1 MNNKEIKLISD
12 ARSAEIIDTVETLVT
27 EHGAGDVNVKMVL
40 NKLGIT
46 NRVFYNR
53 FRNIDE
59 VLFIVYKNMVTRMHG
74 CIKAFDPEKDFF
86 EQVTEYVAN
95 TLEMSYDTRMKFN
108 LYVFESNSISA
119 ANYEWW
125 MSEIKKLLE
134 YAISKGLMREL
145 DTDTTAYAIW
155 CFCRGY
161 NADAVTRGLPKDEA
175 VRNFKYSFGIFLEG
189 MKKQIEK

>member
-1 MNNKEIKLISD
+1 MISKESKLIND
-12 ARSAEIIDTVETLVT
+12 VRSLEIIDTVEALVT
-27 EHGAGDVNVKMVL
+27 EYGASGVNVKMVL
-40 NKLGIT
+40 KKMGTT

-59 VLFIVYKNMVTRMHG
+59 VLVIVYRNMVTRMHD
-74 CIKAFDPEKDFF
+74 CIKTFDPSKDFF
-86 EQVTEYVAN
+86 EQVTDYVTN

-108 LYVFESNSISA
+108 QYVFESDSISA

-134 YAISKGLMREL
+134 YAIQNGLMREL
-145 DTDTTAYAIW
+145 DTDITAYAIW

-161 NADAVTRGLPKDEA
+161 NADAVARGLPREEA
-175 VRNFKYSFGIFLEG
+175 VLNFKYSFGIFLDG
-189 MKKQIEK
+189 MKNHTI